1 MSWSRV
7 TILVYASLVIALL
20 WLQVLARRPDSSIPT
35 LSDVLRWGM
44 RRRDTQ
50 LALLLAWWWLG
61 WHFLL
66 NL

>member
-1 MSWSRV
+1 MTWTRV
-7 TILVYASLVIALL
+7 TILVYASLVIALV
-20 WLQVLARRPDSSIPT
+20 WLQMLARRPGSSIPR